1 MLIIIISAGI
11 GEPYDVAVETA
22 SKTKLTLPLP
32 KMERPHHDFR
42 KNRTHFRWMPR
53 VTSLT
58 SFTWKVRRC
67 DLLKQIWRHQSQAN
81 ITHPVKLEL
90 DANQGKHN
98 PKLTFQIY
106 PYGLHGDEGNAV
118 TLAVRIATPDKCH
131 PLPLSSEI
139 QLTLLVLDEEGVE
152 VNRCPTVTEKLR
164 NISIFYIPAVITHTQ
179 LTESKYFNL
188 EVNVM
193 CSGIVQ

>member
-1 MLIIIISAGI
+1 
-11 GEPYDVAVETA
+11 
-22 SKTKLTLPLP
+22 
-32 KMERPHHDFR
+32 
-42 KNRTHFRWMPR
+42 MPR
-53 VTSLT
+53 VTSST
-58 SFTWKVRRC
+58 FFTWKVLRV
-67 DLLKQIWRHQSQAN
+67 DFLKQIWRHQSQAN

-139 QLTLLVLDEEGVE
+139 QLTLLVLDEEGVK
-152 VNRCPTVTEKLR
+152 VNRCPTVTEKLS

-179 LTESKYFNL
+179 LTESEYFNL
-188 EVNVM
+188 EVNVL
-193 CSGIVQ
+193 CSGL

>member
-1 MLIIIISAGI
+1 MLIISAGI
-11 GEPYDVAVETA
+11 GGPYDVAVQF
-22 SKTKLTLPLP
+22 SS
-32 KMERPHHDFR
+32 
-42 KNRTHFRWMPR
+42 
-53 VTSLT
+53 TSLT
-58 SFTWKVRRC
+58 SFTWKVLRY
-67 DLLKQIWRHQSQAN
+67 DLIMPIWRHQPQAN

-98 PKLTFQIY
+98 PKLTFQIF
-106 PYGLHGDEGNAV
+106 PFGLHGDQGNAV
-118 TLAVRIATPDKCH
+118 TLAVRITTPDKCP

-152 VNRCPTVTEKLR
+152 VNRCPTVTEKLS

-179 LTESKYFNL
+179 LKESKYFNL